1 MPEARG
7 RPPRAD
13 QVVGSVKSCN
23 GLFIAICILQDLR
36 IASIEK
42 NLRGSFKKADQLE
55 MSNNNDQPQQPQLAL
70 PAPGD
75 ASHEPSTRSLNV
87 VEGTTI
93 QMDELG
99 PIIGE

>member
-1 MPEARG
+1 
-7 RPPRAD
+7 
-13 QVVGSVKSCN
+13 
-23 GLFIAICILQDLR
+23 
-36 IASIEK
+36 
-42 NLRGSFKKADQLE
+42 
-55 MSNNNDQPQQPQLAL
+55 MSDNNDQPQQPQLAL

-99 PIIGE
+99 PIIGEWL

>member
-1 MPEARG
+1 
-7 RPPRAD
+7 
-13 QVVGSVKSCN
+13 
-23 GLFIAICILQDLR
+23 
-36 IASIEK
+36 
-42 NLRGSFKKADQLE
+42 

-75 ASHEPSTRSLNV
+75 PPHEPSTRSLNV

-99 PIIGE
+99 PIIVNSDGTLSRISNWHEMTPPEQERTVRLIAKRRNQERMKALQKKEDEEQAAKE